1 MSAVALYTRYAFR
14 SFLRGRSRSIF
25 GAFCVAVGI
34 ASVVALGLVGGNF
47 QDAVTGNAQKL
58 NRGDISIQFNAQ
70 GASLKDYQY
79 FAQLKSQGKIV
90 DYTPFLH
97 ADAILKEKGVDQGNV
112 AIGGLIG
119 VDPKKFPFYDTITAD
134 QPSGIPLAKLLSR
147 PDSAVVPHTIF
158 DQLHLRIGGPISIV
172 FRYGGSHIYT
182 VTGIVPDNAQDA
194 TFGSGLFPY
203 FAMADRSS
211 VGAYMKAQNVA
222 ASSVYIKTTDAAQAD
237 AVKREL
243 EQRFG
248 PLVSPKTVAD
258 VQKDAVNGAEGFK
271 KFFRIM
277 GLVAVIIGGIG
288 IINTMLVAA
297 RRRLKEIAILKSLGM
312 KGRQVVLIF
321 TIESLFLAIAGTIG
335 GIILGIGASVLVNNI
350 TQGLAGYPI
359 PWSLHRETIL
369 AAVLV
374 GIVATVLFAYIPVLR
389 ASRARPIA
397 ALRSDIDTTV
407 KRAWFRS
414 FVRSMRAHPVDTVG
428 TGLRRT
434 PRGIIHLPKR
444 QGLRTFVLVLLLAAL
459 MGYLGI
465 LYTGLTSGVQ
475 TVQVGAIAGVATL
488 VAAGVLTQVFVMLIW
503 LVSKMPTFGRLPLRM
518 AFRSLGTQKRRQGST
533 LLALCIGI
541 LAIGSIEI
549 LAQNIKHELA
559 QGLEKRQSFNVAIQ
573 APHNPAT
580 LAKIG
585 TLVHKLDGDI
595 QHQYLGAISNG
606 ANLYSVDGTTMPALT
621 ARALTGRN
629 NDGSLKHSK
638 DEITQAISSA
648 RTLVGHDLA
657 KIPDNYLIL
666 KQNGSA
672 AGRNLDQ
679 RDTGTN
685 HIVVSNDFASTFG
698 IKIGG
703 QLVYADGALRVPFKV
718 VGIADSNNFMVL
730 AESVADLKYMQQTG
744 LTTPSTTHNAVVFL
758 DIKSSAVKAD
768 VAKLR
773 STVPGGFVLDLDSFL
788 QFTKIV
794 DKLALFPEII
804 AALSLFA
811 GAVIIANT
819 VALAMLERRRELG
832 VMKAVGAKR
841 RTILQFLFVEN
852 AIVGFLGS
860 AAGVGLAMLATY
872 LVNENLFK
880 FPTSYDWTTIGALV
894 LLGMILAV
902 VASSLTALPA
912 SSEKPMSVLRYE

>member
-1 MSAVALYTRYAFR
+1 MSAFALYTRYAFR

-58 NRGDISIQFNAQ
+58 NRGDVSIQFSARPV
-70 GASLKDYQY
+70 SLKQYQY
-79 FAQLKSQGKIV
+79 FSQLKSQGKLV
-90 DYTPFLH
+90 DYTPFLS
-97 ADAILKEKGVDQGNV
+97 ADAMLKQKGTNQGNV
-112 AIGGLIG
+112 SIGSLIG

-134 QPSGIPLAKLLSR
+134 QPSGVPLASLLSR
-147 PDSAVVPHTIF
+147 PNSAVVPHTIF

-172 FRYGGSHIYT
+172 FRYGGAHVYT

-203 FAMADRSS
+203 FAMVNRSS
-211 VGAYMKAQNVA
+211 VTPYMKAQNVA
-222 ASSVYIKTTDAAQAD
+222 ATAVYIKTTDAAQAD
-237 AVKREL
+237 AVKRDL
-243 EQRFG
+243 QQHFG
-248 PLVSPKTVAD
+248 ALVAPKTVAD

-297 RRRLKEIAILKSLGM
+297 RRRLKEIAVLKSLGM
-312 KGRQVVLIF
+312 KGRQVVLVF

-335 GIILGIGASVLVNNI
+335 GIFLGIGASVLVNNI
-350 TQGLAGYPI
+350 TQNLAGYPI

-389 ASRARPIA
+389 ASRARPVA
-397 ALRSDIDTTV
+397 ALRSDLDTTTR
-407 KRAWFRS
+407 KAWFKPL
-414 FVRSMRAHPVDTVG
+414 VRSMQAHPIGTVG

-434 PRGIIHLPKR
+434 PRGILHLPRR
-444 QGLRTFVLVLLLAAL
+444 QGLRTFLLILVLAAL

-465 LYTGLTSGVQ
+465 LYTGLTSGLQ
-475 TVQVGAIAGVATL
+475 TLFIGAMVGLGTL
-488 VAAGVLTQVFVMLIW
+488 VAAGVLTQIFVVLIW
-503 LVSKMPTFGRLPLRM
+503 LVAKTPTFGRLPLRM

-541 LAIGSIEI
+541 LSIGSIEI

-559 QGLEKRQSFNVAIQ
+559 QGLAKRQSYNVAIQ
-573 APHNPAT
+573 APHNAAT
-580 LAKIG
+580 LAKID
-585 TLVHKLDGDI
+585 TQVHKLGSDI
-595 QHQYLGAISNG
+595 QHQYVGAI
-606 ANLYSVDGTTMPALT
+606 ANTATLYSVNGVTMPVLTSKALAERNADGTA
-621 ARALTGRN
+621 
-629 NDGSLKHSK
+629 KHSR
-638 DEITQAISSA
+638 DDLTQAISST
-648 RTLVGHDLA
+648 RTVAGHDL
-657 KIPDNYLIL
+657 KRIPDNYLIQ
-666 KQNGSA
+666 KQNGRDE
-672 AGRNLDQ
+672 GRNLDR

-685 HIVVSNDFASTFG
+685 HIVVSNDFASILG
-698 IKIGG
+698 IKVGSRV
-703 QLVYADGALRVPFKV
+703 VYADGARKVPFTV
-718 VGIADSNNFMVL
+718 IGIADSNNFMVL
-730 AESVADLKYMQQTG
+730 AESVADLKYMQQAG
-744 LTTPSTTHNAVVFL
+744 LTTPSSTHNAVVFL

-788 QFTKIV
+788 EFTQVI

-852 AIVGFLGS
+852 AIVGFLGA

-880 FPTSYDWTTIGALV
+880 FPTTYDWGTIGALV

>member
-1 MSAVALYTRYAFR
+1 MKALLLYTRYAFR
-14 SFLRGRSRSIF
+14 SFLRGRSRSVF

-58 NRGDISIQFNAQ
+58 NRGDVSLQFNGQ
-70 GASLKDYQY
+70 GVSIADYRY
-79 FAQLKSQGKIV
+79 FAQLKAQGKIV
-90 DYTPFLH
+90 DYTPLLR
-97 ADAILKEKGVDQGNV
+97 ADAMLKQYRVNQSNV

-119 VDPKKFPFYDTITAD
+119 IDPKKFPFYDTITAD
-134 QPSGIPLAKLLSR
+134 QPSGVSLSTLLAR
-147 PDSAVVPHTIF
+147 PNSAVVPHTIF
-158 DQLHLRIGGPISIV
+158 DQLHLRIGGPVSVV
-172 FRYGGSHIYT
+172 FRYGGSHVYT
-182 VTGIVPDNAQDA
+182 VTGIVPDNAQDP

-203 FAMADRSS
+203 FVMVDRSTVNS
-211 VGAYMKAQNVA
+211 YIKAQNVA
-222 ASSVYIKTTDAAQAD
+222 ASSVYVKTTDAAQAEV
-237 AVKREL
+237 VKRDL
-243 EQRFG
+243 EQRYG

-258 VQKDAVNGAEGFK
+258 VQRDSVNGAAGFK
-271 KFFRIM
+271 KFFRVM

-297 RRRLKEIAILKSLGM
+297 RRRLKEIAVLKSLGM
-312 KGRQVVLIF
+312 KGRQVILVF
-321 TIESLFLAIAGTIG
+321 TIESLFLAIAGTVG
-335 GIILGIGASVLVNNI
+335 GIVLGIGASLIVNHI
-350 TQGLAGYPI
+350 TQSLAGFPI
-359 PWSLHRETIL
+359 PWSLHSETLL

-389 ASRARPIA
+389 ASRARPVA
-397 ALRSDIDTTV
+397 ALRSDIETTM
-407 KRAWFRS
+407 RSAWFRPLA
-414 FVRSMRAHPVDTVG
+414 RSMRSQPFG
-428 TGLRRT
+428 TIGRGLRRT
-434 PRGIIHLPKR
+434 PAGIVHLPR
-444 QGLRTFVLVLLLAAL
+444 RRGLRTFLLVLALAAF

-465 LYTGLTSGVQ
+465 LYTGLTGGFD
-475 TVQVGAIAGVATL
+475 TLRIGAIAGIGTL
-488 VAAGVLTQVFVMLIW
+488 VAASVLTQVFVVIIW
-503 LVSKMPTFGRLPLRM
+503 AVSKLPTFGRLPLRM

-573 APHNPAT
+573 SPHNPAT
-580 LAKIG
+580 LAKIH
-585 TLVHKLDGDI
+585 TLVAKLDGDI
-595 QHQYLGAISNG
+595 IHQYPGAV
-606 ANLYSVDGTTMPALT
+606 ANAATIYSIDGVRLPA
-621 ARALTGRN
+621 AIQRALTELKPDRTH
-629 NDGSLKHSK
+629 KHSK
-638 DEITQAISSA
+638 DEITQAISNA
-648 RTLVGHDLA
+648 RTVVGHDLS

-666 KQNGSA
+666 KQNGHD
-672 AGRNLDQ
+672 AGRNLDR
-679 RDTGTN
+679 RDVGTD
-685 HIVVSNDFASTFG
+685 HIVVSNDFASAFHINVG
-698 IKIGG
+698 SRV
-703 QLVYADGALRVPFKV
+703 VYADGARRVPFTV

-730 AESVADLKYMQQTG
+730 AESVADLAYMQRVG
-744 LTTPSTTHNAVVFL
+744 LTTPSPTHNAVVLL

-768 VAKLR
+768 VAQLR

-788 QFTKIV
+788 EFTKVI

-832 VMKAVGAKR
+832 VMKAVGARR

-852 AIVGFLGS
+852 AIVGFLGA

-872 LVNENLFK
+872 LVNANLFQ
-880 FPTSYDWTTIGALV
+880 FPTSYDWLTIGALI
-894 LLGMILAV
+894 LLGMVLAV

>member
-1 MSAVALYTRYAFR
+1 MSALALYTRYAFR

-47 QDAVTGNAQKL
+47 QDEVTGNAQKL
-58 NRGDISIQFNAQ
+58 NRGDVSLQFNGQ
-70 GASLKDYQY
+70 GASLQDYKY
-79 FAQLKSQGKIV
+79 FAQLKARGKIV
-90 DYTPFLH
+90 DYTPLLR
-97 ADAILKEKGVDQGNV
+97 ADAMLKEKGADQSNV
-112 AIGGLIG
+112 SIGSLIG
-119 VDPKKFPFYDTITAD
+119 VDPTKFPFYDTISAD
-134 QPSGIPLAKLLSR
+134 QPSGVPLATLLSK
-147 PDSAVVPHTIF
+147 PNSAVVPHTIF
-158 DQLHLRIGGPISIV
+158 DQLHLKIGGPISV
-172 FRYGGSHIYT
+172 VLRFGGSHIYT
-182 VTGIVPDNAQDA
+182 VTGIVPDNAQDP

-203 FAMADRSS
+203 FAMVNRTTTD
-211 VGAYMKAQNVA
+211 AYMKAQNVA
-222 ASSVYIKTTDAAQAD
+222 ASAVYIKTTDAGQAE
-237 AVKREL
+237 AVKRSL

-258 VQKDAVNGAEGFK
+258 VQKDSVNGAEGFK

-297 RRRLKEIAILKSLGM
+297 RRRLKEIAVLKSLGM
-312 KGRQVVLIF
+312 KGRQVVLVF

-335 GIILGIGASVLVNNI
+335 GILLGIGASVLVNNI
-350 TQGLAGYPI
+350 TQSLAGYPI
-359 PWSLHRETIL
+359 PWSLHRETIV

-374 GIVATVLFAYIPVLR
+374 GIVATVLFAYIPMLR
-389 ASRARPIA
+389 ASRARPVA
-397 ALRSDIDTTV
+397 ALRSDMDTTAH
-407 KRAWFRS
+407 RPWFRA
-414 FVRSMRAHPVDTVG
+414 FVRSMRTRPFGTVT

-434 PRGIIHLPKR
+434 PRGILRLPRR
-444 QGLRTFVLVLLLAAL
+444 QGLRTFLLVFVLAAL

-465 LYTGLTSGVQ
+465 LYTGLTSGFQ
-475 TVQVGAIAGVATL
+475 TVITGALVGVATL
-488 VAAGVLTQVFVMLIW
+488 VAAAVLTQIFVLLIW
-503 LVSKMPTFGRLPLRM
+503 LVARTPSFGRLPLRM

-573 APHNPAT
+573 APHNAAT
-580 LAKIG
+580 LAKIN
-585 TLVHKLDGDI
+585 TQVHKLDGDI
-595 QHQYLGAISNG
+595 QHRYLGAI
-606 ANLYSVDGTTMPALT
+606 ANAATLYSVDGVPLPALTQRALT
-621 ARALTGRN
+621 ARN
-629 NDGSLKHSK
+629 KDGSLKNSK
-638 DEITQAISSA
+638 DSITQAISNV
-648 RTLVGHDLA
+648 RTIIGHDLTT
-657 KIPDNYLIL
+657 IPDNYLIQ
-666 KQNGSA
+666 KQNGRDL
-672 AGRNLDQ
+672 GRNLDR
-679 RDTGTN
+679 RDSGTN
-685 HIVVSNDFASTFG
+685 HIVVSNDFASVLG
-698 IKIGG
+698 IKPGSR
-703 QLVYADGALRVPFKV
+703 LVYADGRLRVPFTV
-718 VGIADSNNFMVL
+718 VGIADSNNFMVM
-730 AESVADLKYMQQTG
+730 AESVADLAYLQKAG
-744 LTTPSTTHNAVVFL
+744 LATPSPSHNAVVFL

-788 QFTKIV
+788 EFTKII

-852 AIVGFLGS
+852 AIVGFLGA

-880 FPTSYDWTTIGALV
+880 FPTTYDWTTIGALV